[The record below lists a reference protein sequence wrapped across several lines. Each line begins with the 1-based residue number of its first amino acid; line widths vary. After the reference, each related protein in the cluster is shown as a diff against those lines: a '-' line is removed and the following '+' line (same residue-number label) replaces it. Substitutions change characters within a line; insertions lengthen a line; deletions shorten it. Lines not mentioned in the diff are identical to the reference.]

1 MKPTSAHINTLGKVK
16 FPTKENLETN
26 HKFVILLIKKNF
38 SVEHTGGH
46 AEVADLFE
54 YNRGSPQVKKA
65 FFSENLVDE
74 DM

>member
-1 MKPTSAHINTLGKVK
+1 M
-16 FPTKENLETN
+16 ETN
-26 HKFVILLIKKNF
+26 HKFVILLIKKN
-38 SVEHTGGH
+38 SVERTGGH

-54 YNRGSPQVKKA
+54 YNGGSPQVKKA